1 MSEDPRVCSECGAA
15 EAVVH
20 LTQIVDDVASVL
32 HLCEKCAASRGV
44 NQPSPPAHSPLTD
57 FLSQMTGP
65 EEGAESGDED
75 RTCTFCDLTF
85 AGFRENGRLGC
96 PHCYT
101 TFDFYLKNLLR
112 RIHGGVQHVGKV
124 YLPPDPTVSE
134 REQRLEGLRRKLRYA
149 ISTEDFERAAQ
160 LRDQIRS
167 LEPVT
172 R

>member
-1 MSEDPRVCSECGAA
+1 MSEDPRVCGECEAA

-20 LTQIVDDVASVL
+20 LTQIVDDVARVL
-32 HLCEKCAASRGV
+32 HLCQKCAAARGV
-44 NQPSPPAHSPLTD
+44 DQPTAPTTSPLTD
-57 FLSQMTGP
+57 FLSQMTDG
-65 EEGAESGDED
+65 ERDSVGTQDG
-75 RTCTFCDLTF
+75 TCTFCGLTF

-101 TFDFYLKNLLR
+101 TFASYLKNLLR

-134 REQRLEGLRRKLRYA
+134 REQRLEGLRRKLNYA
-149 ISTEDFERAAQ
+149 IGAEDFERAAQ